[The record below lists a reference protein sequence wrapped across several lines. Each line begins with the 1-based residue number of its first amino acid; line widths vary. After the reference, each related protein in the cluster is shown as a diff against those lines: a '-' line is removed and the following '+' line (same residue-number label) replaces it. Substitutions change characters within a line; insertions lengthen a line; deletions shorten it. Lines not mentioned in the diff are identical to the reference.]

1 MVINTV
7 VEAMENPMIPVIR
20 FSEICHIL
28 AEISSYNGKITEG
41 INYLETVRKARGAE
55 RTLSLTVSTR
65 EQLDAEILLDIRKEM
80 IGEGGTFYTYKRMNL
95 STVPD
100 SDEEGEINMTGSYV
114 LPLPT
119 SETTN

>member
-1 MVINTV
+1 
-7 VEAMENPMIPVIR
+7 MENPMIPVIR

-28 AEISSYNGKITEG
+28 AEISSYNGKITER
-41 INYLETVRKARGAE
+41 NQLPRNSSKSPWAE

>member
-1 MVINTV
+1 MINR
-7 VEAMENPMIPVIR
+7 ISVIR